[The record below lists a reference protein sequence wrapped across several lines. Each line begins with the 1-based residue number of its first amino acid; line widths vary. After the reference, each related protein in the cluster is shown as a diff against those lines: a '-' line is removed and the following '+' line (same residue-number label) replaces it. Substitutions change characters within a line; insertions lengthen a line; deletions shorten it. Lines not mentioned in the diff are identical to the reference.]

1 MKCIIYF
8 LTMLF
13 FSSSI
18 YGQIT
23 VETVTTDTIDI
34 FSAEREQSKQPSS
47 RAAIAL
53 SLLVPGLGHQYTD
66 RPTSALAYLTIDA
79 LSLVGVIFFERYS
92 RQLESEARGYASTY
106 AGVHS
111 AIKDTRFWQIVG
123 VYNSSSEYNND
134 VLLARE
140 QDDMYY
146 NNEDYTWAWISD
158 DLRNGYNTRRN
169 SSRKLHIASA
179 FCIGA
184 MVLDRV
190 IAFVDIRAA
199 TRYKVTSV
207 HTSFSVDPVN
217 AKTSIAITGEF

>member
-1 MKCIIYF
+1 MRSFICF
-8 LTMLF
+8 LIVLF

-23 VETVTTDTIDI
+23 VETITTDTIDI

-66 RPTSALAYLTIDA
+66 RPTSALAYLTFDA
-79 LSLVGVIFFERYS
+79 LSLVGVLFFERYS
-92 RQLESEARGYASTY
+92 RQLESDARGYASTY
-106 AGVHS
+106 AGAHA
-111 AIKDTRFWQIVG
+111 AIKDSRFWQIVG
-123 VYNSSSEYNND
+123 AYNSSSEYNNE

-140 QDDMYY
+140 QDELYY

-158 DLRNGYNTRRN
+158 DLRKGFNTRRN
-169 SSRKLHIASA
+169 NSRKFHIASA

-184 MVLDRV
+184 MVIDRV
-190 IAFVDIRAA
+190 IAFVDVRAA

-207 HTSFSVDPVN
+207 HTSISVDPVN
-217 AKTSIAITGEF
+217 SKTSIAITGEF